1 MRSTHDSQAGFS
13 IAAVTDAIISG
24 GNQMESAMSELYY
37 LYYTT
42 PSPLPRFVIDW
53 IRSNFGG
60 LVSGR

>member
-1 MRSTHDSQAGFS
+1 MRLAHDSLAGLS
-13 IAAVTDAIISG
+13 IARVPAATISDG
-24 GNQMESAMSELYY
+24 YQMESAMSELYY

-60 LVSGR
+60 RTSGR

>member
-1 MRSTHDSQAGFS
+1 MRFVHDSCPGPG
-13 IAAVTDAIISG
+13 IARGSAAIISG
-24 GNQMESAMSELYY
+24 GHQMESAMSELYY

-60 LVSGR
+60 RTSGR

>member
-1 MRSTHDSQAGFS
+1 MHSTHDSQAGLS
-13 IAAVTDAIISG
+13 IAAATDAIISG
-24 GNQMESAMSELYY
+24 GDQMESAMSELYY

-60 LVSGR
+60 LISGR